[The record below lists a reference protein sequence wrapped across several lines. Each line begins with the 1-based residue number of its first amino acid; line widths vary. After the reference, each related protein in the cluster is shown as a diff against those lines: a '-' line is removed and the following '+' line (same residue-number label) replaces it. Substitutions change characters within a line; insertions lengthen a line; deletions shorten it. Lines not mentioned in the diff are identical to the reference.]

1 MPELLSP
8 SSLNLNKKVR
18 ANSFNLYEIP
28 VPFWQKVLGNDLH
41 FHLGYFPKPGT
52 SLEDSMR
59 IAVRELGTQ
68 IPRRLV
74 KRVLDVGCGWGGPAF
89 ELARIWKTEVLGLT
103 SSNEQTHFINGQAS
117 LRKLPVRAMTVD
129 VERYGFDEIGT
140 FDVLWLYEVLEHIAD
155 RRSLFVKLCSASRVD
170 TNLAI
175 AMSCRSPY
183 VSREQL
189 YNEFLGIQPLETLPE
204 LVKMLGET
212 GWKVLTMVDCTA
224 LTLPVWRLW
233 LANLNKIADKK
244 YREQTNKLTVAL
256 SNTKELYRIGKLQSV
271 QIVARRCP

>member
-1 MPELLSP
+1 
-8 SSLNLNKKVR
+8 
-18 ANSFNLYEIP
+18 
-28 VPFWQKVLGNDLH
+28 
-41 FHLGYFPKPGT
+41 
-52 SLEDSMR
+52 MR